1 MTALVLSGYPQT
13 IWASI
18 RATLVY
24 AQTNLS
30 VANPQSTKSLAA
42 AVAQT
47 LENGS
52 AAFSAYLFSTGTQ
65 VNFSALSQV
74 AALALTLDPATQGF
88 LQNRVA
94 AMQSAIIGSQALQ
107 SPPNLTAQSLAVG
120 KPVIPYPGYLEFLL
134 AFPYEAPPDGL
145 TTDNFVA
152 QAQACADSWATVA
165 TALQTQGVLFTGTS
179 LNSVQQMGLAAQ
191 ATADAVSNIVLATN
205 VDLANA
211 WNTLVAAPT
220 ISRAASITY
229 SDPTSL
235 IAQSLSV
242 ARYVTLTTLQKFN
255 VLLTTLRT
263 QQATGPV
270 RLAKVRRNDN
280 LMDIANREL
289 GSFEEWRNIATLN
302 SLVPPY
308 VSNTKAPGVAA
319 PGDQLFLPTPNG
331 PSTPQAMTAPNY
343 LINYLGVDLFLGPLN
358 QPMLPWTGDFQIIS
372 GYQNLAFSLGRRL
385 QTLFESLIYHPDFGS
400 RIPPEVGSITDQTI
414 ANVLAAY
421 TSSCLASDPRVE
433 KVLSVNVQV
442 QQNNAFKISSTVRP
456 NGIGASEVT
465 VNEVFGPA

>member
-1 MTALVLSGYPQT
+1 MAALLLSGYPQT
-13 IWASI
+13 VWASI

-24 AQTNLS
+24 AQANLS
-30 VANPQSTKSLAA
+30 ATNPQSTKSLAA

-52 AAFSAYLFSTGTQ
+52 AAFSAYLFNTGTQ
-65 VNFSALSQV
+65 INFSALSQA
-74 AALALTLDPATQGF
+74 AALALTLDPATQSF
-88 LQNRVA
+88 FQNRVD
-94 AMQSAIIGSQALQ
+94 AMQSAIVGSQALQ

-120 KPVIPYPGYLEFLL
+120 KPAIPYPGYLEFLL
-134 AFPYEAPPDGL
+134 AFPYEAPPAGL
-145 TTDNFVA
+145 TTANFTA
-152 QAQACADSWATVA
+152 QAQACADAWAIVA

-179 LNSVQQMGLAAQ
+179 LDSVQQMGLAAQ
-191 ATADAVSNIVLATN
+191 ATANAVSNIVLATN
-205 VDLANA
+205 TNLANA

-220 ISRAASITY
+220 ISRAASLTY

-235 IAQSLSV
+235 TAQSLAV

-255 VLLTTLRT
+255 VLLTTMRT
-263 QQATGPV
+263 QTSGPV
-270 RLAKVRRNDN
+270 RLAKVRRNDSP
-280 LMDIANREL
+280 MDMANREL
-289 GSFEEWRNIATLN
+289 GSFEEWRNIVTLN
-302 SLVPPY
+302 NLVPPY
-308 VSNTKAPGVAA
+308 FSNTKSPGVAA

-331 PSTPQAMTAPNY
+331 PATPQATTPPNY

-358 QPMLPWTGDFQIIS
+358 EPMLPWTGDFQIIS

-421 TSSCLASDPRVE
+421 TASCLGSDTRVA
-433 KVLSVNVQV
+433 KVLSVNVQI
-442 QQNNAFKISSTVRP
+442 QQNNAFQISSTVLP